1 MNVLRLSI
9 PPLPRFAGTVRRA
22 FAKFAGSHRLETSDA
37 EFLVFALGEAIANAI
52 QHAGTREAIE
62 IRISVKGDAVV
73 VRVTDRGRGFATP
86 PDGGCVPLPS
96 VFAEEGRGFAI
107 MQRCTDF
114 LDVTTRPGAG
124 TVVTL
129 GRYRRDNQEVAAVS

>member
-9 PPLPRFAGTVRRA
+9 PPLPRFAGTARRA
-22 FAKFAGSHRLETSDA
+22 LSNFAGFHRLARFDA
-37 EFLVFALGEAIANAI
+37 ENLVFALGEAIANAI

-62 IRISVKGDAVV
+62 IAVSVEGDAVV
-73 VRVTDRGRGFATP
+73 ARVTDRGRGFAP
-86 PDGGCVPLPS
+86 PAAGPVALPS

-114 LDVTTRPGAG
+114 LDVTSRPGAG
-124 TVVTL
+124 TVVTF
-129 GRYRRDNQEVAAVS
+129 GRYRHGGQEVRPAP